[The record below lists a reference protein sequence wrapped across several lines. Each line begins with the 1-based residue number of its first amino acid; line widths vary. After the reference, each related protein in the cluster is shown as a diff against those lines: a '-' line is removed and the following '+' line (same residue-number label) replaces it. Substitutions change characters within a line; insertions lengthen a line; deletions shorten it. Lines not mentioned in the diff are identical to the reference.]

1 MCRRITEAVKM
12 SPSNSVKINS
22 FLKEA
27 EQTLKTKEL
36 TLELWNS
43 TIKQRIM
50 SLPLIA
56 SLKLL
61 LVLNR

>member
-1 MCRRITEAVKM
+1 MCRRKTEAVKM
-12 SPSNSVKINS
+12 SPSNSVKTNS